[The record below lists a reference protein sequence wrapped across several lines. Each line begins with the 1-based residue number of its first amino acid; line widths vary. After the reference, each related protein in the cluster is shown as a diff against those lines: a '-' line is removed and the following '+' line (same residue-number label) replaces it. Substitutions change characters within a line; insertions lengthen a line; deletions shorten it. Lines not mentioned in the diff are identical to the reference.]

1 MRARDKV
8 RACMLYPE
16 DPVKINWD
24 LFITLILLISC
35 ILTPLRIAF
44 GGDEEPLGWEIINN
58 TIDGL
63 FLIDIV
69 VIFSS
74 AYYDDDYN
82 IIDDRI
88 LIGKSYLQSW
98 FLIDILAIIPFERFI
113 SAFSSDNE
121 KHSGG
126 NYQEMVRLARI
137 GRMYKLIKMT
147 KLLRILKIIK

>member
-8 RACMLYPE
+8 KVGILYPE
-16 DPVKINWD
+16 DPPKVNWD

-44 GGDEEPLGWEIINN
+44 GEDEEPMGWEIINN

-63 FLIDIV
+63 FLIDIL

-82 IIDDRI
+82 IIDDRC
-88 LIGKSYLQSW
+88 LIAKSYFYSW
-98 FLIDILAIIPFERFI
+98 FLIDVLAIIPFERF
-113 SAFSSDNE
+113 
-121 KHSGG
+121 
-126 NYQEMVRLARI
+126 V
-137 GRMYKLIKMT
+137 
-147 KLLRILKIIK
+147 